1 MKQPKEGLN
10 FQPDSDQGAALLAW
24 WKSLDTRRGP
34 RAELRRCRNAAE
46 VLMTQEFYNAL
57 RSINPGEKT
66 SIEDFARVVG
76 LLAHVEQHEPGNP
89 FAKRLARGDERS
101 APLVSGLRF
110 RRLLN
115 VDVDDLYL
123 PMLRILRLAGR
134 KANIH
139 DFAASVFWWNE
150 RTRKDWA
157 RHYYENA
164 MDQA

>member
-1 MKQPKEGLN
+1 MKQLKETISFL
-10 FQPDSDQGAALLAW
+10 PDSNHGAALLAW
-24 WKSLDTRRGP
+24 WKSLDNRRGP
-34 RAELRRCRNAAE
+34 RAELRRCRDVAD

-57 RSINPGEKT
+57 RSILPGERN
-66 SIEDFARVVG
+66 SVEAFARVVG
-76 LLAHVEQHEPGNP
+76 LLAHVEQHDPHNP

-101 APLVSGLRF
+101 TPLVSGLRF
-110 RRLLN
+110 RRLLTVG
-115 VDVDDLYL
+115 VDGLYI

-134 KANIH
+134 KADIH
-139 DFAASVFWWNE
+139 DLATSVYWWNE